1 MQLCLGNYQGTDG
14 DGRVSTITKGTMYT
28 TASVDRVYDG
38 MGRGIQGSLV
48 LSLQN
53 SYPIKP

>member
-28 TASVDRVYDG
+28 TAWVDRVYDC
-38 MGRGIQGSLV
+38 MGQGIQVSLV

-53 SYPIKP
+53 S